1 VLLVWTDEEAKRETL
16 VEEID
21 VIADEGEK
29 KRAKVMAGKSCQ
41 TLVECSSGWKPIF
54 LSNF

>member
-1 VLLVWTDEEAKRETL
+1 MWTDEEAKRETL